1 MHLHCDGLVL
11 HKFAYF
17 LHVLNLLLIIC
28 VRHLYHKHVLRV
40 HIEFYV
46 NSCLNL
52 IECRIECKRRFAE
65 QSADFSRYHIFVFR
79 SLEHLSFVIRSYL
92 TTNSLRRSVIRALK
106 ALSDK
111 LHQACVLVVLFE
123 LRASLGKFEMGQ
135 NNFEIFWLWLYR
147 NFLSSS
153 PCKLFLRSGSR
164 ELILVGHNFSHS
176 WGNVC
181 FFSEESIDNLK
192 LLVLLFQGRKLL
204 LKIVNSC
211 QEWGFYLID
220 ILLGK
225 LFRLLL
231 TTSHIK
237 YHK

>member
-1 MHLHCDGLVL
+1 MVL
-11 HKFAYF
+11 
-17 LHVLNLLLIIC
+17 L
-28 VRHLYHKHVLRV
+28 
-40 HIEFYV
+40 
-46 NSCLNL
+46 
-52 IECRIECKRRFAE
+52 
-65 QSADFSRYHIFVFR
+65 
-79 SLEHLSFVIRSYL
+79 
-92 TTNSLRRSVIRALK
+92 
-106 ALSDK
+106 
-111 LHQACVLVVLFE
+111 E

-153 PCKLFLRSGSR
+153 SCKFFWRPGSR
-164 ELILVGHNFSHS
+164 ELILMCHNFSHS
-176 WGNVC
+176 WGDVC

-237 YHK
+237 YHKWWRTSALSWTFVVQILYFFLQNLHFLLKVLLLFFLITNLLNLLFLPFATLF